1 MRSLRI
7 VVMLFTLASA
17 PGAAATM
24 LAAQGAA
31 VETAAWRDR
40 SADAWGRELRRQ
52 PMVKQALR
60 GHGYNPNRISQAQ
73 ERALGEAY
81 RELFPE
87 RNARW
92 DRLNRTQATALVY
105 MALVHPG
112 RSGSTGRQPRR
123 SDCET
128 VATQVWELE
137 DSFAPAGRG
146 QARHLNRT
154 EREWLLA
161 QAAEVQRSAHLC
173 GDRRLEDAAHELNI
187 LLSEQRPDRE
197 RVTRQ
202 VSRMKSLVR
211 LAMANLANGR

>member
-1 MRSLRI
+1 MRNLRY
-7 VVMLFTLASA
+7 VVMLFTLAA
-17 PGAAATM
+17 ALGAAATT
-24 LAAQGAA
+24 LPAQDAA
-31 VETAAWRDR
+31 VEAAAWRDR
-40 SADAWGRELRRQ
+40 PVDSWGRELRRQ
-52 PMVKQALR
+52 PMVEQALR

-73 ERALGEAY
+73 ERALAETY

-87 RNARW
+87 RDPRW

-112 RSGSTGRQPRR
+112 RSGSSGRQPQR
-123 SDCET
+123 SACET
-128 VATQVWELE
+128 VATRVWELE
-137 DSFAPAGRG
+137 DGFAPAGRG

-154 EREWLLA
+154 EQEWLLA
-161 QAAEVQRSAHLC
+161 QAREVQRSAHLC
-173 GDRRLEDAAHELNI
+173 GDRRLEDAAHELTT